1 MDINKVFGLFEEQ
14 DSNENSVTKLDLTD
28 SPAMWIGMFKKLIIN
43 YKVFSQQL
51 INMFSLVEPP
61 LDISDIKRAS
71 SYMVYTRAFDYISK
85 INIENQN
92 HIECLKLYSDENLK
106 QSISVSL
113 QYYESLEE
121 YEKCAVLK
129 KIQDIITL
137 S

>member
-28 SPAMWIGMFKKLIIN
+28 SPAMWIGMFKKLITN

-85 INIENQN
+85 INIENES
-92 HIECLKLYSDENLK
+92 HVECLKLYSDENLK

>member
-28 SPAMWIGMFKKLIIN
+28 SPTMWIGMFKKLITN

-85 INIENQN
+85 INIENES
-92 HIECLKLYSDENLK
+92 HVECLKLYSDENLK